1 MTNPGTFS
9 AEYEGR
15 LFIAGEF
22 REAASGRRFDVVNP
36 ADESVVGTA
45 ADAEPTDV
53 SDAVA
58 AARAAAD
65 DGSWASDPA
74 FRQKCMRQLQDAL
87 RNELPEI
94 CRLLTLEAGMP
105 QGNAPTMD
113 VVVEDMS
120 HFIDMI
126 ESFGW
131 ETDFGPYQYLNLNSN
146 RRVRYEPHG
155 VVGAITPWNAPF
167 MPDMW
172 KINGALCTGN
182 TIVLKTAPDTPLTGA
197 LIARI
202 AAEHTDIP
210 AGVLNVVSSADRG
223 AAGDALTGD
232 PRVDMYHF
240 TGSPAVGQRI
250 MERAAVGA
258 RKVVLELGGKSA
270 NIVCED
276 ADLDAAIPMGVYYCM
291 TCSGQGCTLATRMIV
306 HSDVYD
312 DVLGRV
318 EAMVSQMPWGDPMD
332 PMNVVG
338 PIIRRQQLERIEGL
352 VDRAKADG
360 ARVLVGGH
368 RGERGGKGFWYVPTV
383 LADVEENSEI
393 AQTEVFGPVLSI
405 IRYQGGD
412 DEAIRMANNS
422 TYGLSAYIQTRDA
435 DRAWRIANRLKAGT
449 VNVGMSFHLSPDT
462 PFGGFGQSGI
472 GREHGEE
479 GFREYLQSKTI
490 STPA

>member
-1 MTNPGTFS
+1 
-9 AEYEGR
+9 
-15 LFIAGEF
+15 
-22 REAASGRRFDVVNP
+22 
-36 ADESVVGTA
+36 
-45 ADAEPTDV
+45 
-53 SDAVA
+53 
-58 AARAAAD
+58 
-65 DGSWASDPA
+65 
-74 FRQKCMRQLQDAL
+74 
-87 RNELPEI
+87 
-94 CRLLTLEAGMP
+94 
-105 QGNAPTMD
+105 
-113 VVVEDMS
+113 
-120 HFIDMI
+120 
-126 ESFGW
+126 
-131 ETDFGPYQYLNLNSN
+131 
-146 RRVRYEPHG
+146 
-155 VVGAITPWNAPF
+155 
-167 MPDMW
+167 
-172 KINGALCTGN
+172 
-182 TIVLKTAPDTPLTGA
+182 LTGA

-318 EAMVSQMPWGDPMD
+318 EAMVSQIPWGDPMD

-352 VDRAKADG
+352 VDRARADG

-383 LADVEENSEI
+383 LADLDENSEI

-405 IRYQGGD
+405 ICYHGGD
-412 DEAIRMANNS
+412 DEAIRIANNS
-422 TYGLSAYIQTRDA
+422 TYGLSAYVQTRDA